1 MDIKV
6 IKHKEEGI
14 NLKDLRKFVEQCKDL
29 PEDTMVLLDY
39 SDLHG
44 SACKEIQG
52 DEDSIV
58 FYNW

>member
-1 MDIKV
+1 MDIKEV
-6 IKHKEEGI
+6 EREEGI
-14 NLKDLRKFVEQCKDL
+14 NLKDLREFIEQCKDL

-39 SDLHG
+39 SNLH
-44 SACKEIQG
+44 SSYCTNIKG